1 MGNYK
6 INKAL
11 YKKRKQCFQPCHCND
26 STLLVF
32 RSLKD
37 IVDVGAVP
45 THTTILQETKAPN
58 STENAN
64 ISITVP
70 VPLLR
75 RSSWWFQVVMYSLF
89 LLSSQSVATILGKN
103 SKWMAT
109 LVLNAGF
116 PVLLPLLFFL
126 PSETDHSLAK
136 HPSKKQ
142 PSQLVLASIYISL
155 GILLVADSMLYAI
168 GLLYLPVSTFTLI
181 CATQLAFNALFS
193 FFLNSQKF
201 TPFIINSLVL
211 LTISSIL
218 LVFIPDDSSDSSTH
232 KNRYALGCLCT
243 IGASAGYS
251 LILSLTQLAFQ
262 KILKTENFRLVL
274 DMIIYTSAVA
284 TSVIVIGLFSSG
296 EWKNLSSE
304 MREFKIGS
312 VSYVMILVWTA
323 VSWQV
328 YNIGTIG
335 LIYKVSSLFSNVIST
350 LGLPI
355 VPVLA
360 VFIFNEKM
368 SGLKAVSMVL
378 AIWGFVSYMYQ
389 HYLDDLKDRLKS
401 ADHDQVP

>member
-1 MGNYK
+1 MF
-6 INKAL
+6 A
-11 YKKRKQCFQPCHCND
+11 
-26 STLLVF
+26 VF
-32 RSLKD
+32 
-37 IVDVGAVP
+37 V
-45 THTTILQETKAPN
+45 
-58 STENAN
+58 
-64 ISITVP
+64 
-70 VPLLR
+70 
-75 RSSWWFQVVMYSLF
+75 
-89 LLSSQSVATILGKN
+89 LSSQSIATILGKIYFDKGGN

-126 PSETDHSLAK
+126 PSEIDSPTENTN
-136 HPSKKQ
+136 KKQ

-155 GILLVADSMLYAI
+155 GIFLVADSMLYAI

-181 CATQLAFNALFS
+181 CASQLAFNALFS
-193 FFLNSQKF
+193 FLLNSQKF

-218 LVFIPDDSSDSSTH
+218 LVFIPDDSSDSCPH
-232 KNRYALGCLCT
+232 KNRYAVGCLCT

-262 KILKTENFRLVL
+262 KILETENFRLVL

-296 EWKNLSSE
+296 EWKNLSRE
-304 MREFKIGS
+304 MHEFKLGS
-312 VSYVMILVWTA
+312 VSYVMNLVWTA

-360 VFIFNEKM
+360 VFIFNDKM
-368 SGLKAVSMVL
+368 SGLKVISMVL
-378 AIWGFVSYMYQ
+378 AIWGFASYMYQ
-389 HYLDDLKDRLKS
+389 HYLDYLKGRYTS

>member
-1 MGNYK
+1 M
-6 INKAL
+6 
-11 YKKRKQCFQPCHCND
+11 
-26 STLLVF
+26 
-32 RSLKD
+32 
-37 IVDVGAVP
+37 
-45 THTTILQETKAPN
+45 HTY
-58 STENAN
+58 
-64 ISITVP
+64 ISNTVP

-75 RSSWWFQVVMYSLF
+75 RSSWWFQVVTYSLF
-89 LLSSQSVATILGKN
+89 LLSSQSAATILGKIYYDKGGN

-126 PSETDHSLAK
+126 PSETHSLAK
-136 HPSKKQ
+136 NPSKKQ

-181 CATQLAFNALFS
+181 CASQLAFNALFS

-232 KNRYALGCLCT
+232 KKRYALGCLCT

-296 EWKNLSSE
+296 EWKNLSTE

-368 SGLKAVSMVL
+368 SGLKVVSMVL